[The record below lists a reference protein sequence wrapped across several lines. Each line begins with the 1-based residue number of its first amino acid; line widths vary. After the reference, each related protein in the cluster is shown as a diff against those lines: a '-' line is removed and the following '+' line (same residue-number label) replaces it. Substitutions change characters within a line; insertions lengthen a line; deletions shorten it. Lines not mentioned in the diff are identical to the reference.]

1 MKLIINTMNSR
12 NIAAFLICTFIAI
25 TAIESTMAQDRYP
38 REYTNPDEMISL
50 DRRTTF
56 TEAIDVLNTF
66 AQEYENRFII
76 DRTGYTGPI
85 GVTLP
90 AMHWREA
97 LDYILRVQDFVAF
110 EEPDL
115 YEIVTREEADAQ
127 QQVQRR
133 GEDDAARPEGAQSID
148 DSEIQVNTQTRE
160 IRINATFFEGSKRAL
175 REIGVDWSTLTSG
188 VPENLSDLVNQ
199 EGGGGG
205 GGEGQ
210 IPTSEFEN
218 SFVNINARG
227 AQTVSQNVFNSIVN
241 FGEVGNSGIE
251 VQALF
256 SAFEADNLGQILATP
271 SVKVMN
277 GEEGRIQVG
286 EDFSIKQRDFAG
298 NVTDQ
303 FFSTGTI
310 LEVTPEIVQYA
321 DTTLIYLNIEAER
334 SSAQPDPVST
344 VISKQTAS
352 THALLL
358 DGESTVIAGL
368 YRTEEA
374 KVRRGI
380 PILKDLPGWFFGL
393 KYLFGYNSSDLQ
405 ENELIILLQA
415 ELEDTIPERF
425 AKRFQ
430 SQQELLD
437 VAQERHRNRFEYV
450 SPKSPKPVLGS
461 GIMDETDNIDSETEV
476 VTDEVNVVEEEVEL
490 TSTPQTIDEE
500 EINRLK
506 TELEERKLQEGNMH
520 GRDLSQYS
528 GEWREME
535 LENMNGDYSDLNF
548 YVIGGS
554 FLVKDNADRLYEL
567 LTDRGYDAHMLFN
580 PATDYYFVAYD
591 GFADPDEA
599 IDYTREIQNT
609 VQSEAWLSRIIRET
623 RLDVNR

>member
-1 MKLIINTMNSR
+1 M
-12 NIAAFLICTFIAI
+12 
-25 TAIESTMAQDRYP
+25 
-38 REYTNPDEMISL
+38 
-50 DRRTTF
+50 
-56 TEAIDVLNTF
+56 
-66 AQEYENRFII
+66 
-76 DRTGYTGPI
+76 
-85 GVTLP
+85 
-90 AMHWREA
+90 
-97 LDYILRVQDFVAF
+97 
-110 EEPDL
+110 
-115 YEIVTREEADAQ
+115 
-127 QQVQRR
+127 
-133 GEDDAARPEGAQSID
+133 
-148 DSEIQVNTQTRE
+148 
-160 IRINATFFEGSKRAL
+160 
-175 REIGVDWSTLTSG
+175 
-188 VPENLSDLVNQ
+188 
-199 EGGGGG
+199 
-205 GGEGQ
+205 
-210 IPTSEFEN
+210 
-218 SFVNINARG
+218 
-227 AQTVSQNVFNSIVN
+227 
-241 FGEVGNSGIE
+241 
-251 VQALF
+251 
-256 SAFEADNLGQILATP
+256 
-271 SVKVMN
+271 
-277 GEEGRIQVG
+277 
-286 EDFSIKQRDFAG
+286 
-298 NVTDQ
+298 
-303 FFSTGTI
+303 
-310 LEVTPEIVQYA
+310 
-321 DTTLIYLNIEAER
+321 IYLNIEAER